1 MRVSSR
7 VRQGVPPGEVV
18 AYLAQRFSYLN
29 VQVWQQLAQD
39 GRIWVNGRL
48 ADPATPIR
56 PGDTVTCDMPDFE
69 PPPVNLAYEIIY
81 EDAWLLGI
89 DKPPGLRVHSQGKF
103 VQANLMYHLRY
114 VRQPA
119 YPEAMLVNRL
129 DANTSGVVLVARSTA
144 VKRALDEQFAAGT
157 VAKRYLGVVM
167 GCPDPPAGRIDLPIG
182 RVTSSRLRIRHG
194 VMAEGKTAV
203 THYQS
208 LAAIPPFCLLALHPQ
223 TGRTHQLRVHLA
235 AIGHPLVGDALYSLD
250 EDAYLSWLENPQPIP
265 PLHGL
270 TRQALHCQETRFLH
284 PVTGQPCAI
293 TAPLPADMTALLRA
307 FLSPTPEA
315 EFLDD

>member
-7 VRQGVPPGEVV
+7 VRQGVPPDEVV
-18 AYLAQRFSYLN
+18 AYLARRFSYLDTE
-29 VQVWQQLAQD
+29 VWQQLVQD
-39 GRIWVNGRL
+39 GRVWVNGRL

-56 PGDTVTCDMPDFE
+56 PGDTITCDMPDFA

-89 DKPPGLRVHSQGKF
+89 NKPPGLRVHSQGKF
-103 VQANLMYHLRY
+103 VQANLMYHLRH

-119 YPEAMLVNRL
+119 YPEVMLVNRL

-167 GCPDPPAGRIDLPIG
+167 GCPDPPVGSIDLPVG
-182 RVTSSRLRIRHG
+182 HVAGSRLRIRHG
-194 VMAEGKTAV
+194 VVADGKTAV
-203 THYQS
+203 THYQT
-208 LAAIPPFCLLALHPQ
+208 LAAVPPFCLLALQPQ

-235 AIGHPLVGDALYSLD
+235 AIGHPLVGDALYALD
-250 EDAYLSWLENPQPIP
+250 DEAYLNWLEKPQPIP
-265 PLHGL
+265 PPHGL
-270 TRQALHCQETRFLH
+270 TRQALHCWETRFWH
-284 PVTGQPCAI
+284 PITGQPCTI
-293 TAPLPADMTALLRA
+293 TASLPADMAALLPA
-307 FLSPTPEA
+307 IPIPH
-315 EFLDD
+315 